1 MPDSPLDPETV
12 DDTGARP
19 DPASP
24 PPTPRWVKVSGII
37 GLAVVLLIV
46 VALVTGLGGPGAH
59 GPGRHMAGAG
69 LGGQTPP
76 ATVTEQAVQQP

>member
-1 MPDSPLDPETV
+1 MPDSPLDPETD

-19 DPASP
+19 DPAAP

-46 VALVTGLGGPGAH
+46 IALVTGLGGPGAH
-59 GPGRHMAGAG
+59 GPGRHLAG
-69 LGGQTPP
+69 LAGQTAP
-76 ATVTEQAVQQP
+76 ASATEQVMHQP